1 MPGSVAD
8 LEMEALRAITG
19 LQGSMSDLEFA
30 YYSSLSGL
38 PVASSL
44 TDHQKKYWETAT
56 GLNNKSMADLEKAFY
71 DLEGI
76 PAGSLADRE
85 YQYWGQSIPAAF
97 VGGFGIQGGTTQITM
112 PFAGVG
118 GGPVRT
124 NDMVLVF
131 TCSKLSAT
139 DPGLPAN
146 WNAGANGAVGVG
158 VDGVGTGLFKLE
170 AFWRV
175 LNTDTPTDPVIPIAG
190 GNVALGNGIV
200 FRASPNKIWTPP
212 IFTIGSDVSHD
223 VNYSAAGAANLNCR
237 PRDVIAYMAAGTAN
251 TALTGGRALTLPGCT
266 GVRQGVNSTG
276 TATGNQLY
284 CWEDYQIIATGVE
297 SGPPVALGTFG
308 ANQSGGTIFAR
319 IR

>member
-1 MPGSVAD
+1 MAATVMD
-8 LEMEALRAITG
+8 LEVEFLRGQGFLGTIQDMEF
-19 LQGSMSDLEFA
+19 Q

-38 PVASSL
+38 PVNNSVS
-44 TDHQKKYWETAT
+44 DHQKKYLETAT
-56 GLNNKSMADLEKAFY
+56 GLTNRSIADLEQALY
-71 DLEGI
+71 TQEGI
-76 PAGSLADRE
+76 TAGSLSDRE
-85 YQYWGQSIPAAF
+85 YLYYATNIPPAF
-97 VGGFGIQGGTTQITM
+97 VGGFGIQGGTTQIVM

-124 NDMVLVF
+124 NDMVLTF
-131 TCSKLSAT
+131 TCSKLAAT

-146 WNAGANGAVGVG
+146 WNAGANGAVGTG
-158 VDGVGTGLFKLE
+158 IDGVGTGLFKLE
-170 AFWRV
+170 GNWRV
-175 LNTDTPTDPVIPIAG
+175 LDTDAPADPVIPIAG

-212 IFTIGSDVSHD
+212 VFTIGSDVSHD
-223 VNYSAAGAANLNCR
+223 VNYSAAGAANLNAR
-237 PRDVIAYMAAGTAN
+237 PRDVIIYMAAGTAN
-251 TALTGGRALTLPGCT
+251 TALTGGRTLTVPGCT
-266 GVRQGVNSTG
+266 GVRVGVNSVG

-297 SGPPVALGTFG
+297 SGPPVAAGTFG